1 LIKLVQFASETIVGI
16 EVESRWRK
24 LHSRT
29 HTVQEHIHCF
39 ILQAAS
45 KTTCTATLITSAT
58 TGILSCT
65 LR

>member
-1 LIKLVQFASETIVGI
+1 
-16 EVESRWRK
+16 
-24 LHSRT
+24 
-29 HTVQEHIHCF
+29 VQEHIHCF